1 MNITPEN
8 ILRHELVGLSTHIV
22 ESRDP
27 TLSCT
32 RGTILTESREMIHLD
47 TERGVIKTPKG
58 VCVFD
63 MTLPNGT
70 VVRID
75 GKMLI
80 GRPEDRVKKR
90 LDRRW

>member
-1 MNITPEN
+1 MNIAPEN

-27 TLSCT
+27 HLLCKQ
-32 RGTILTESREMIHLD
+32 GLILGESREMIHLD
-47 TERGVIKTPKG
+47 TKRGKMSAPKG

-63 MTLPNGT
+63 ITLPNGS
-70 VVRID
+70 VIRVD

-80 GRPEDRVKKR
+80 GRPEDRVKKHSNR
-90 LDRRW
+90 SW